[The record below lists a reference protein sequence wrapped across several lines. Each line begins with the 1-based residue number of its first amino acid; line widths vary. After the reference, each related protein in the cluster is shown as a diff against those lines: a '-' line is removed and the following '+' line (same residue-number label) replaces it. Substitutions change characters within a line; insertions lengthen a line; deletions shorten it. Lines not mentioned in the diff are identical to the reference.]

1 MISAV
6 VLTKNNQEVI
16 NKCLTSLDWV
26 DEIIVIDDF
35 SKDQTVKICQQK
47 AVVFQKKLDQDFSAS
62 RNYGLTKAKGD
73 WILFV
78 DSDEVI
84 SKDLQKEIQ
93 NNIKTN
99 SFNGFYLTR
108 SDKFLGK
115 LLKYGET
122 NSVRLLRLA
131 QKRSGEWSGKVHQ
144 VWKVSGKIAVL
155 KNPLIHD
162 RSLSL
167 GQMLE
172 RINKY
177 SSLRAIELYKTEVK
191 TNLILIICYPTIKF
205 LQNYFFRL
213 GFLDGIQGLIMAFM
227 MSLHSFMV
235 RSKLWVMQKNF
246 GIEEFKNTDSKPYE
260 NS

>member
-16 NKCLTSLDWV
+16 NKCLSSLDWV

-35 SKDQTVKICQQK
+35 STDKTVKICPKK
-47 AVVFQKKLDQDFSAS
+47 AIVFQKKLGQDFSAS
-62 RNYGLTKAKGD
+62 RNYGLSKAKGD

-78 DSDEVI
+78 DSDELI

-93 NNIKTN
+93 SNIKSN
-99 SFNGFYLTR
+99 RYNGFYLTR

-115 LLKYGET
+115 ILKHGET
-122 NSVRLLRLA
+122 HSVRLLRLA
-131 QKRSGEWSGKVHQ
+131 QKGSGQWLGKVHE
-144 VWKVSGKIAVL
+144 VWKVTGKVGAL

-162 RSLSL
+162 RSLNL

-177 SSLRAIELYKTEVK
+177 SSLRATELYKAEVK

-205 LQNYFFRL
+205 IQNYFFRL

-235 RSKLWVMQKNF
+235 RSKLWVMQKNS
-246 GIEEFKNTDSKPYE
+246 GREEFISTDSKLYE